1 MRYFIEFAY
10 NGAAYHG
17 WQKQPDAV
25 TVQGV
30 LEQQLSMVLRTPIN
44 LVGAG
49 RTDAGVH
56 ARQQFAHFDYERAL
70 DARKFIYGLN
80 ACLPKAIAIKN
91 LHFVSDEAHARFD
104 AKRRSYEYHIHQ
116 FKDPF
121 LNDFSFQYLY
131 RLDVEKMNRAAALL
145 FDYNDFE
152 CFSKVKTD
160 VGTFICHI
168 LEAQWTPNNGKLMFK
183 ITADRFLRNMV
194 RAIVGTLI
202 DVGLGKKS
210 LDDVRRI
217 IESKNRC
224 EAGFSVP
231 AHGLYLT
238 EIVYDY
244 IGTPSPDSNGNPF
257 VKGCPEPAKGNQSLK
272 KIAVDSGK

>member
-1 MRYFIEFAY
+1 MSVQKNKPLRYFIEFAY

-30 LEQQLSMVLRTPIN
+30 LEQKLSMVLRTETQ

-56 ARQQFAHFDYERAL
+56 ASQQFAHFDYKGGL
-70 DARKFIYGLN
+70 DPGKFTYGLN

-91 LHFVSDEAHARFD
+91 LYPVHDEAHARFD
-104 AKRRSYEYHIHQ
+104 AKKRSYEYHIHQ

-131 RLDVEKMNRAAALL
+131 RLDVAQMNRAAKIL
-145 FDYNDFE
+145 FDYDDFE

-168 LEAQWTPNNGKLMFK
+168 HEAQWTEQNGKLLFK

-210 LDDVRRI
+210 PDDVKRI
-217 IESKNRC
+217 IESKDRC

-244 IGTPSPDSNGNPF
+244 LPALAPI
-257 VKGCPEPAKGNQSLK
+257 EPVSSQRSGEIKAKAGIS
-272 KIAVDSGK
+272 S